1 MIYIVYL
8 AIILCAFLIVL
19 NGYLHGAAKAKIDAA
34 LGLLLVALLVAAW
47 STGGW
52 KHAVGSVSV
61 AFLGAILLRPFAARV
76 AAGILGMSSSSSR
89 SYIGLP
95 PSRLEQISRQLDRPI
110 DPRRIIEQALE
121 HDREKQALL
130 DYCESQPE
138 IRAIMLE
145 SGVSRAEMLDLYGK
159 LVRAGACQW
168 RGGHWVAASALGYP
182 NTLQYVLRF
191 QRWETLEE
199 RTEMVYNL
207 LMHFEQGQ
215 PLPLLSTRIDV

>member
-8 AIILCAFLIVL
+8 ALILCAFLIVL

-34 LGLLLVALLVAAW
+34 LGILLVGFLVAAW
-47 STGGW
+47 FAGGW
-52 KHAVGSVSV
+52 KHGLASVGV
-61 AFLGAILLRPFAARV
+61 AFIGATLLRPFAAR
-76 AAGILGMSSSSSR
+76 AGASILGMSSSSSG

-145 SGVSRAEMLDLYGK
+145 SGVSRAELLDLYSK
-159 LVRAGACQW
+159 LVRAGAGQW
-168 RGGHWVAASALGYP
+168 TGGHWVAASALGYP
-182 NTLQYVLRF
+182 NTLQYCLHF
-191 QRWETLEE
+191 QRWESMEE
-199 RTEMVYNL
+199 RIEMVYNL

-215 PLPLLSTRIDV
+215 ALPLLSTRVDI